1 VEGGRPRP
9 PRGRGGSRGRSP
21 SRVGG
26 DARGLLWIV
35 VEAIVSAVK
44 LIVAFLT
51 TLLLQAPS
59 WACAGC
65 RVVSE
70 DTEAATVMAGF
81 AFSWGVVIMLAF
93 VFSLFGFLGTYAW
106 KTVQAADAQHRGE

>member
-1 VEGGRPRP
+1 MK
-9 PRGRGGSRGRSP
+9 SL
-21 SRVGG
+21 
-26 DARGLLWIV
+26 AAILAIFLLH
-35 VEAIVSAVK
+35 
-44 LIVAFLT
+44 
-51 TLLLQAPS
+51 APA

-70 DTEAATVMAGF
+70 DTEAATVLAGF